1 MGRRDNF
8 QTPPNATRRR
18 SKSNGRKHV
27 KTPNGFLG
35 RKKSKKVPAEDEG
48 FIRGAGLSVVK
59 IERAL
64 DFVDASGDGS
74 VTRAE
79 LKGSL
84 MAIDIGGRQAEKIC
98 DAVLA
103 SQSWTSNEDIKETE
117 MSKRKMKARIIK
129 ILANATSDEHV
140 RNLLV
145 NALHIFVSQW
155 EEEFSMFKWKRVVQG
170 CVCFL
175 FPIPFLL
182 PKIGALFGLSPER
195 TAVFIPKTFLGSP
208 SQVWPVEEREALM
221 NTLENV
227 TKKTNVQFQVSDLT
241 FRIVLSKADDPI
253 KL

>member
-1 MGRRDNF
+1 MGKSDNF
-8 QTPPNATRRR
+8 QTPRR
-18 SKSNGRKHV
+18 SKSNGRRHV

-35 RKKSKKVPAEDEG
+35 RKKSKKVPDEHER
-48 FIRGAGLSVVK
+48 FIRGDGLSVVK

-103 SQSWTSNEDIKETE
+103 SKSWTSNEDIKVTE
-117 MSKRKMKARIIK
+117 MSKRKMKARIIE
-129 ILANATSDEHV
+129 ILANRSADTEHV
-140 RNLLV
+140 RNLLI

-182 PKIGALFGLSPER
+182 PEFGAPFGLSPER
-195 TAVFIPKTFLGSP
+195 TTVFIPKTFLGLT

-221 NTLENV
+221 NTLEKE
-227 TKKTNVQFQVSDLT
+227 TKETNVQFQVSDLT
-241 FRIVLSKADDPI
+241 FRIVLSKPDDPI